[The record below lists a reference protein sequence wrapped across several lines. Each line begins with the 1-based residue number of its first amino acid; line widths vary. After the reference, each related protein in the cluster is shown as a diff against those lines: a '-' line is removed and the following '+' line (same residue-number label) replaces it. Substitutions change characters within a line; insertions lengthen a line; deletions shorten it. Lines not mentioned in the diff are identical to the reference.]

1 MTSPLRDRLRRE
13 LHDAVERHGLVL
25 WQDDSAS
32 YRSVASDV
40 VPDGVELLMFDGS
53 WMELR
58 NKLEAALGAATPPE
72 VVVYVPVPVPGRDPL
87 AEARAAGYE
96 YVHPLRDLIRV
107 ALRTHVAESQIE
119 TIAEKAKTIEDA
131 EQMASA
137 GGSAVSL
144 AAVLGHGS
152 DAELIARV
160 LTGKSHN
167 AVSSH
172 GAWPEV
178 QAMLERDLGLASGE
192 TGDELVALVARQLV
206 LDLLDASGC
215 LVDRL
220 KPAFAGSSSSHRVGR
235 GAVLDAW
242 WKNDPAS
249 ARQLLRSVETE
260 LSVGSD
266 LVWSDLLAG
275 VDVLLAATRSA
286 ELHAIDL
293 LAHDRSAEAAQLAQ
307 GQLRGR
313 LVSTAINNSDADVE
327 LPARWRAVRGLAE
340 LAQALDEYSAPSASV
355 SSGQQLGWY
364 AQLGWRVD
372 RAHRRLELALTSLAE
387 YGELEETVAAYRQ
400 RYESW
405 LDLIIQRYTGALARD
420 GFDLGGLLHQTMIH
434 PKYVAAVEGQ
444 VAYLWV
450 DALRFE
456 FADEIAESLRQA
468 GHTVDLVAAIAAVP
482 TITPVGMAALCPGAS
497 TGFGLDE
504 VDGAL
509 RVSINGTPVKSVS
522 DRIALMRGAHGEVVD
537 LELGECVQKGE
548 KALAKQLAG
557 AKAVV
562 VRSQEL
568 DSAGEN
574 GLLSA
579 QWSAFDELTQT
590 LPRVVSKLSKAGVR
604 HVVITAD
611 HGFIALSRRLGDAY
625 KIDAPMG
632 GTGELHRRAW
642 IGRGGTNHASVLRLP
657 LGTTGAITAKDL
669 SILVPRELAL
679 FKAGGSKQFFHGG
692 LSPQELI
699 VPVIIADLAQSSAK
713 GSVKVGVD
721 VVGGKIAT
729 AMFAAS
735 LSFTGDLFT
744 QAVRVRLVAK
754 KGKDMSVARVAAGDG
769 YDEATGTVTLSDM
782 NANPRLMFQ
791 VTKALDP
798 EDDLEL
804 QVVDAATDALLGKA
818 KVAVA
823 APIRT
828 AFDELND

>member
-1 MTSPLRDRLRRE
+1 MTSPLRDRLRQE
-13 LHDAVERHGLVL
+13 LRDAVERHGLVV
-25 WQDDSAS
+25 WQDDEAS
-32 YRSVASDV
+32 YRSIASDIT
-40 VPDGVELLMFDGS
+40 PGGADLLVFEGS
-53 WMELR
+53 WMDLR
-58 NKLEAALGAATPPE
+58 HRLESALGASTPPD
-72 VVVYVPVPVPGRDPL
+72 VVVYLPVPVPSQDPL

-96 YVHPLRDLIRV
+96 YAHPLRDLIRV
-107 ALRTHVAESQIE
+107 ALRTYVAESQIE
-119 TIAEKAKTIEDA
+119 AIAEKATTLDEA

-137 GGSAVSL
+137 GGGAVSL
-144 AAVLGHGS
+144 AAVLGQGS
-152 DAELIARV
+152 DAELIARA
-160 LTGKSHN
+160 LTGKYHD
-167 AVSSH
+167 ALSSR
-172 GAWPEV
+172 GAWPEL
-178 QAMLERDLGLASGE
+178 QTLLERYLGVSFTGI
-192 TGDELVALVARQLV
+192 GDELVGSLSRQLV
-206 LDLLDASGC
+206 LDVLDESGA

-220 KPAFAGSSSSHRVGR
+220 RPALAVPTASQRAGRR
-235 GAVLDAW
+235 AVLDAL
-242 WKNDPAS
+242 WKIDQVC
-249 ARQLLRSVETE
+249 ARHRFRAAETE
-260 LSVGSD
+260 LSIGSD
-266 LVWSDLLAG
+266 LPWSDGLAG
-275 VDVLLAATRSA
+275 VDILLAATRAA
-286 ELHAIDL
+286 EQQAVEL
-293 LAHDRSAEAAQLAQ
+293 LGQDRSADAAKLAEAQLH
-307 GQLRGR
+307 GR
-313 LVSTAINNSDADVE
+313 LVSAAISNSESDVE
-327 LPARWRAVRGLAE
+327 LPARWRAVRALAD
-340 LAQALDEYSAPSASV
+340 LAQALDQCPFCAPATL
-355 SSGQQLGWY
+355 SGQQLVWY
-364 AQLGWRVD
+364 SEQGWRVD
-372 RAHRRLELALTSLAE
+372 RAHRRLELSLTALAE
-387 YGELEETVAAYRQ
+387 YGELEEAVASCRQ

-405 LDLIIQRYTGALARD
+405 LDLLIQRYTGALGRD
-420 GFDLGGLLHQTMIH
+420 GFDLGGLTHQTMIH
-434 PKYVAAVEGQ
+434 PKYVSAVDGQ

-456 FADEIAESLRQA
+456 FAEEIAESLRQA
-468 GHTVDLVAAIAAVP
+468 GHTVDLIAAVAAVP
-482 TITPVGMAALCPGAS
+482 TITPVGMAALCPGAA

-504 VDGAL
+504 NDGTL
-509 RVSINGTPVKSVS
+509 RVTINGVPIKSVA
-522 DRIALMRGAHGEVVD
+522 DRIALMRGAHGEVAD

-548 KALAKQLAG
+548 KALAKQLEG

-604 HVVITAD
+604 RVVITAD

-642 IGRGGTNHASVLRLP
+642 IGRGGTNHDSVLRLP
-657 LGTTGAITAKDL
+657 LGTTGAITSNDL

-699 VPVIIADLAQSSAK
+699 VPVIVADLAQSSAR

-735 LSFTGDLFT
+735 LSFIGDLFT

-754 KGKDMSVARVAAGDG
+754 KGKDVSVARVAAGDG
-769 YDEATGTVTLSDM
+769 YDEATGTVTLSEG
-782 NANPRLMFQ
+782 NSNPRLMFQ

-798 EDDLEL
+798 DDDLEL
-804 QVVDAATDALLGKA
+804 QVVDAGTDALLGKV

-828 AFDELND
+828 AFDELNE

>member
-1 MTSPLRDRLRRE
+1 MRDQLGRE
-13 LHDAVERHGLVL
+13 LREAVERHGLVL
-25 WQDDSAS
+25 WQDDEGS
-32 YRSVASDV
+32 YRSVVADV
-40 VPDGVELLMFDGS
+40 APTGAALLEFEGS
-53 WMELR
+53 WMDLR
-58 NKLEAALGAATPPE
+58 HRLESALGASTPPD
-72 VVVYVPVPVPGRDPL
+72 VVVYVPVPVPGQDPL

-119 TIAEKAKTIEDA
+119 TIAEKATTIDEA

-137 GGSAVSL
+137 GGGAVSL
-144 AAVLGHGS
+144 AAVLGQGT
-152 DAELIARV
+152 DAELLARA
-160 LTGKSHN
+160 LTGLHN
-167 AVSSH
+167 DALSNR
-172 GAWPEV
+172 GAWPEL
-178 QAMLERDLGLASGE
+178 QTLLERSIGVSASDA
-192 TGDELVALVARQLV
+192 GDELLAGVTRQLV
-206 LDLLDASGC
+206 LDVLDGAQV

-220 KPAFAGSSSSHRVGR
+220 RPALAVPTASQRSGR
-235 GAVLDAW
+235 SAVIDAW
-242 WKNDPAS
+242 WRIDPIS
-249 ARQLLRSVETE
+249 ARRLLRAAEKD
-260 LSVGSD
+260 LSVDTD
-266 LVWSDLLAG
+266 LAWSDALAG
-275 VDVLLAATRSA
+275 VDTLLAATRVA
-286 ELHAIDL
+286 EQHAVEL
-293 LAHDRSAEAAQLAQ
+293 LAQNRGAEAASLAEA
-307 GQLRGR
+307 QLRGR
-313 LVSTAINNSDADVE
+313 LVRTAIANSESDAE
-327 LPARWRAVRGLAE
+327 LPSRWRAVRALADLAE
-340 LAQALDEYSAPSASV
+340 TVDEYPPCAPATP
-355 SSGQQLGWY
+355 SGQQLRWY
-364 AQLGWRVD
+364 AEQGWHVD
-372 RAHRRLELALTSLAE
+372 RAHRRLELSLTALAE
-387 YGELEETVAAYRQ
+387 YGELEEAVASCRQ
-400 RYESW
+400 QYESW
-405 LDLIIQRYTGALARD
+405 LDRVIQRYTGALDRD
-420 GFDLGGLLHQTMIH
+420 GFDLGGLTHQTTIH
-434 PKYVAAVEGQ
+434 PKYVASVDGQ

-450 DALRFE
+450 DAMRFE
-456 FADEIAESLRQA
+456 FAEEVAESLRQA
-468 GHTVDLVAAIAAVP
+468 GHKVDLAAAVAAVP

-504 VDGAL
+504 SDGAL
-509 RVSINGTPVKSVS
+509 RVSIDGLPIKSVA
-522 DRIALMRGAHGEVVD
+522 DRIALMRGAHGDVAD

-548 KALAKQLAG
+548 KALAKQLEG
-557 AKAVV
+557 VKAVV

-604 HVVITAD
+604 RVVITAD

-642 IGRGGTNHASVLRLP
+642 IGRGATNHDSVLRLP
-657 LGTTGAITAKDL
+657 LGTTGAITTNDL

-699 VPVIIADLAQSSAK
+699 VPVIVADLAQAAAR

-735 LSFTGDLFT
+735 LNFVGDLFT

-754 KGKDMSVARVAAGDG
+754 KGKDVSVARVAAGDG
-769 YDEATGTVTLSDM
+769 YDEATGTVTLSEG

-798 EDDLEL
+798 DDDLEL
-804 QVVDAATDALLGKA
+804 QVVDAGTDALLGKV

-828 AFDELND
+828 AFDELNE